1 MGKRNWNLAERFLY
15 NPENERQMVDWMG
28 YEIGYENNLCHD
40 FSKDIPD
47 TAVLTQ
53 SSYNKLSRV
62 RKEDEELYNNWLSL
76 FVIIDK
82 TVMDPLPDDT
92 IWDCVRQLQFLTD
105 ATLEVEKEIPKRV
118 GI

>member
-47 TAVLTQ
+47 TAVLTEL
-53 SSYNKLSRV
+53 SYHKLSKVKKRD
-62 RKEDEELYNNWLSL
+62 KELYDNWLNL
-76 FVIIDK
+76 FIIIDR
-82 TVMDPLPDDT
+82 TVIDTIPDDT
-92 IWDCVRQLQFLTD
+92 VWNCIQQLQFLTD
-105 ATLEVEKEIPKRV
+105 DVLEEENDLPKKV